1 VGLETSREVLR
12 WEAYPSWAQFT
23 WLYFFS
29 LMAGLRGGLFLW
41 LGVSGGKAWL
51 GGAAILLVCAAFLR
65 RWARYL
71 LTSCRIIVQNGYT
84 GREIQAVPIN
94 DIREVTIKQG
104 PLARIMG
111 IGTVVIRSAEGDREV
126 ALQGIRD
133 PEVLQ
138 RRIQALR

>member
-1 VGLETSREVLR
+1 MGLETSREVVR

-29 LMAGLRGGLFLW
+29 LMAGLRGGFFLW
-41 LGVSGGKAWL
+41 LGVGGGKAWL
-51 GGAAILLVCAAFLR
+51 GGAAVLLVCAAFLR
-65 RWARYL
+65 RWARYI
-71 LTSCRIIVQNGYT
+71 LTSCRIIVKNGYT
-84 GREIQAVPIN
+84 GREIQAIPIN
-94 DIREVTIKQG
+94 DIREVTITQG

-111 IGTVVIRSAEGDREV
+111 IGSVVIQSAGGDRLV
-126 ALQGIRD
+126 VLHGIKD

>member
-1 VGLETSREVLR
+1 MDLETSREVLR

-41 LGVSGGKAWL
+41 LGASGGKAWL

-65 RWARYL
+65 RWAKYL

-84 GREIQAVPIN
+84 GCEIQAVPIN

-104 PLARIMG
+104 PLARVMG